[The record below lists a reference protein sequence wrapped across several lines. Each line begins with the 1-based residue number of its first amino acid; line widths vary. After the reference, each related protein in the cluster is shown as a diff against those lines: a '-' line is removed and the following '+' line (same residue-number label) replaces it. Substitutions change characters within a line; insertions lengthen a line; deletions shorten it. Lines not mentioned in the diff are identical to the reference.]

1 MNTQA
6 LHSLNMAFNSGAC
19 TAAGA
24 AATLT
29 VVTAV
34 DATVKGVWATQVSAA
49 AKTLAAVTTE
59 GVSSADATGYAATT
73 FNALYGGAST
83 NAAAPANNDG
93 QACILVHCTN
103 ASGEVKSIQGASVQL
118 DESGNLMKAA
128 EFPVIP
134 DTLTPFCY
142 QLLKAGL
149 TAGDITPG
157 TSNWSA
163 TGHTN
168 TVVNVAVLP
177 NRPVTA

>member
-6 LHSLNMAFNSGAC
+6 LHSLNMAFSSGAP
-19 TAAGA
+19 TASGA

-29 VVTAV
+29 TTAAV
-34 DATVKGVWATQVSAA
+34 DATVKGVWATQVAA
-49 AKTLAAVTTE
+49 EAKTLAAVTTE

-73 FNALYGGAST
+73 FSALYGGAST

-93 QACILVHCTN
+93 QACLLVHCTN
-103 ASGEVKSIQGASVQL
+103 AAGEVKSIQGASVQL
-118 DESGNLMKAA
+118 DASGNLLKAA

-149 TAGDITPG
+149 TAGDITPA
-157 TSNWSA
+157 TSNWNS
-163 TGHTN
+163 TGFTN
-168 TVVNVAVLP
+168 SITNIAVLP
-177 NRPVTA
+177 NRPVTS